1 MFANKTCIM
10 DLTTLKQLKEV
21 SDKTNEIVKA
31 ELKRLL
37 GDRIGN
43 VYTVFEYHTKD
54 GLMRGY
60 PLDEGMKEIKKHGGI
75 RDIDDPDF

>member
-21 SDKTNEIVKA
+21 SDKTNEILKA

-43 VYTVFEYHTKD
+43 VYTVFEYHSKD

-60 PLDEGMKEIKKHGGI
+60 PLDEGIKELKKHGGI
-75 RDIDDPDF
+75 REIDNPDF